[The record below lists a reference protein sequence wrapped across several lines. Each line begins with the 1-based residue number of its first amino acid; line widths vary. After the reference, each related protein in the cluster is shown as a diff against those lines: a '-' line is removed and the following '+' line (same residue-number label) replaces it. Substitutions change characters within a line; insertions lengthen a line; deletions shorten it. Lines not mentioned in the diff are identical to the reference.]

1 MKKDVL
7 EVYGEVREEV
17 VVLKRSVQQ
26 RCGWGS
32 A

>member
-26 RCGWGS
+26 RCGLGS